1 VRILLTGALAWNPER
16 IRALAAR
23 GHELLGLWARSMTW
37 DQGPYPSLDG
47 CVRNVAIDE
56 LDGVLAERPIDCV
69 YALFQV
75 YEAELWGPA
84 AAGVDHDVWTLL
96 RELTARRARGAF
108 DAPIVF
114 HYGFDVHELDTEVV
128 AVLDGHIFCNEEQ
141 RTHWTAP
148 EADGGRGLAHL
159 FPAERVLG
167 WLDSDRPPAEFMGDD
182 LVEPLSATTGELHT
196 ACIGRPLGIDF
207 AAVARTGIHLHVYG
221 NNFDDVE
228 AMLVRRAGVGVLS
241 RDVRRLREHLH
252 LHPTRQLIGASWV
265 DVEQEKSGWVREFSR
280 YDAGWSYISKPFPWP
295 PLEDASAIPNRL
307 GTYLLAGLPVITDDG
322 PGVYRYDELARLG
335 TAIPFAPGDYAGLR
349 RRLEQEVAT
358 RAGRTNALAHRH
370 GYAFDATIDPLLE
383 MLERARSAYATRP
396 GAIRRPVLAPRR
408 IELRRVTGQPDG
420 PRPEE
425 PPPSTVRAAATTTGA
440 RARQLLGRA
449 RPAASRAR
457 RLGRV
462 VRARARTRVLRR
474 RLHLGEPTRR
484 GEPTV
489 DRDRSRRIATVER
502 FVEPSRRCG
511 PELLDG
517 ADALVLDLRAHEPS
531 RLDYGIAALRW
542 LVMPVGPRRR
552 LRLARACLQTGG
564 GPRKP
569 GLAAVPGWVRALRN
583 ADVAEVAC
591 FSERDFPLPRAL
603 AEATGLPFRALLE
616 SSTQYLGEF
625 AYEMFAVIPYAH
637 WLHQQGRLEHT
648 VSTADTRC
656 LYPFSPHHV
665 ERDEPRRY
673 VSVTEWP
680 AAESGGERGYNFHG
694 GMPTVL
700 DTTRWAAPPYR
711 ELYGDD
717 DRFRWPKPAVA
728 ICNKA
733 SDERYLDSGFA
744 VNHLDVDLLLEVV
757 GCLVDRY
764 TVIYDRPRAVDIVND
779 HAEVREPGD
788 LEALRTS
795 FPEVVTIQDLHA
807 AHPDLTFNE
816 LQLRVLASCESFVS
830 VLGGGAY
837 LASYFGGT
845 NIVYACRGFEVDTD
859 AYRSWFHHF
868 SGTRMVPVDS
878 PAALLDALERE
889 LLA

>member
-1 VRILLTGALAWNPER
+1 VRILLAGALAWNPER
-16 IRALAAR
+16 VRALAAR
-23 GHELLGLWARSMTW
+23 GHELIGLWARSMAW

-47 CVRNVAIDE
+47 CVRNVTIIE
-56 LDGVLAERPIDCV
+56 LDGVLAEGPIDCV

-75 YEAELWGPA
+75 YEPELWGPA
-84 AAGVDHDVWTLL
+84 APGVEHDVWTLL
-96 RELTARRARGAF
+96 RELAARRARGAF

-114 HYGFDVHELDTEVV
+114 HYGFDVHELDTDVV
-128 AVLDGHIFCNEEQ
+128 AALDGHIFCNEEQ

-148 EADGGRGLAHL
+148 VAAGGRGLADL
-159 FPAERVLG
+159 FAPERVLG
-167 WLDSDRPPAEFMGDD
+167 CVDSDRPPAAFMGDD
-182 LVEPLSATTGELHT
+182 LVEPLSATTGEIHT

-207 AAVARTGIHLHVYG
+207 AAVARNGVHLHVYG
-221 NNFDDVE
+221 NNHDDVE
-228 AMLVRRAGVGVLS
+228 AMLVRRAGVGALS
-241 RDVRRLREHLH
+241 RDVPRLREHLH
-252 LHPTRQLIGASWV
+252 LHPTRQLIGASWA

-280 YDAGWSYISKPFPWP
+280 YDAGWSYISKPLGWP
-295 PLEDASAIPNRL
+295 PLEEASAIPNRL
-307 GTYLLAGLPVITDDG
+307 GTYLLAGLPVITDDE
-322 PGVYRYDELARLG
+322 PGVYRYDELARVG
-335 TAIPFAPGDYAGLR
+335 AIVPFAPGDYAGLR
-349 RRLEQEVAT
+349 RRLEEEVAT

-370 GYAFDATIDPLLE
+370 GYAFDATIDPLVE
-383 MLERARSAYATRP
+383 MLEWARRTYAAEPDATRRRVP
-396 GAIRRPVLAPRR
+396 GPRR
-408 IELRRVTGQPDG
+408 IDLVRVTGQPAD
-420 PRPEE
+420 PQPEE
-425 PPPSTVRAAATTTGA
+425 TPPPPTDPAPASTTGA
-440 RARQLLGRA
+440 RARRLLALA
-449 RPAASRAR
+449 RPAVRQVR
-457 RLGRV
+457 RVGRS
-462 VRARARTRVLRR
+462 ARARVRSQVLRR
-474 RLHLGEPTRR
+474 RLHLGDGAHDGARP
-484 GEPTV
+484 
-489 DRDRSRRIATVER
+489 RRIATVER
-502 FVEPSRRCG
+502 FLEPSRRCG

-517 ADALVLDLRAHEPS
+517 ADVVVLDLRAHEPS
-531 RLDYGIAALRW
+531 RLAYGVAALRW
-542 LVMPVGPRRR
+542 LAMPVGPRRR
-552 LRLARACLQTGG
+552 LRLARACMQTGG

-569 GLAAVPGWVRALRN
+569 ALAAVPGWVRTLRR
-583 ADVAEVAC
+583 DGVDEVVC

-603 AEATGLPFRALLE
+603 AEATGRPFRTLLG

-625 AYEMFAVIPYAH
+625 AYEMFAVIPYAY

-680 AAESGGERGYNFHG
+680 AAESGGDRGYNFHG
-694 GMPTVL
+694 GMPAVL

-711 ELYGDD
+711 ELYRD
-717 DRFRWPKPAVA
+717 DRFAWPKPAVA

-733 SDERYLDSGFA
+733 SDEKYLDSGFA

-757 GCLVDRY
+757 GRLVDRY

-788 LEALRTS
+788 IEALRAT

-816 LQLRVLASCESFVS
+816 LQLRVLASCGSFVS

-868 SGTRMVPVDS
+868 SGARMLPVDS
-878 PAALLDALERE
+878 PAALLDAIEHE
-889 LLA
+889 LLT